1 MGADVMMERISE
13 TSPRLKARITGAIY
27 LLAMLTGIFAQGFV
41 SGSLVVDG
49 DAAATA
55 TNILMHKSLFQL
67 VSQSTSSKWRARS
80 L

>member
-1 MGADVMMERISE
+1 MMERIGE
-13 TSPRLKARITGAIY
+13 TCRGSRLGLPVPFN
-27 LLAMLTGIFAQGFV
+27 LLTILTGIFAQGFV

-55 TNILMHKSLFQL
+55 TNILMHKSLFSW